1 MTVRA
6 QVAIFLLAAIV
17 FVAILVLVRRG
28 ALKERFAI
36 LWSGIGVGV
45 VVLAAVRPWL
55 DAVSEFLGIRS
66 GTTTLFALSTLFLL
80 GLVLHLSIT
89 VSRLTEQVRDVAEA
103 VALLEAEVRETDPA

>member
-1 MTVRA
+1 MTARA
-6 QVAIFLLAAIV
+6 QVAVFVLAAVV
-17 FVAILVLVRRG
+17 FLVILVLVRRG

-36 LWSGIGVGV
+36 QWTGIGIGV

-55 DAVSEFLGIRS
+55 DAVSEFLGIQS

-89 VSRLTEQVRDVAEA
+89 ISHLTEQVRDVAEA
-103 VALLEAEVRETDPA
+103 VALLEAEIREPD